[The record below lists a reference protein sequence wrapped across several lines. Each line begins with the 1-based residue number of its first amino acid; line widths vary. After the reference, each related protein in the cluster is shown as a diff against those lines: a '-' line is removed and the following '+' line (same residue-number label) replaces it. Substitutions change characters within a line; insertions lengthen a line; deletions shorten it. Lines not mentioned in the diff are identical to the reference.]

1 MKNLVA
7 LQSKN
12 FSTRFSNLVYQ
23 PASLASNELFSSQLK
38 KTARKGLSSFEPRF
52 AKKAKLDDDDGG
64 DGDQA
69 AAVAGPGPGPGSC
82 PVKKPGPETNGG
94 TGNGG
99 ELFSST
105 TASLGRLFEGEHF
118 VGLRLLSL
126 RLRLRKI

>member
-23 PASLASNELFSSQLK
+23 SASLASNELFSSQLK

-52 AKKAKLDDDDGG
+52 AKKAKLDDDDDG

-69 AAVAGPGPGPGSC
+69 AAVAGPGPGSC
-82 PVKKPGPETNGG
+82 PVKKTGPQTNGG

-99 ELFSST
+99 ELFSSN
-105 TASLGRLFEGEHF
+105 TASLGRLFEGENF
-118 VGLRLLSL
+118 VGLKSEAET
-126 RLRLRKI
+126 

>member
-52 AKKAKLDDDDGG
+52 AKKAKLDDDDG

-69 AAVAGPGPGPGSC
+69 AAVAGPGPGSC
-82 PVKKPGPETNGG
+82 PAKKPGPETNGG